1 MKYQDLVVNRLDSIR
16 EHYGNMD
23 RKTRLRWGIG
33 ISLLLLVIIIF
44 TTANER
50 IAALEKKRKAREAD
64 LMEMMTLQQRFL
76 SARLASQRFAGQ
88 LSGSR
93 GDDTPAKII
102 EEIGIKGKSSR
113 VTPLKG
119 EEREGRVEDAAEVKL
134 EGLSANETVNLL
146 YRLEKGSRPV
156 LVKKANLKTR
166 FDDPSRLDLTL
177 TIALIKAAPQ
187 GQR

>member
-1 MKYQDLVVNRLDSIR
+1 MRLNELIAARLAYLRERYADMDSR
-16 EHYGNMD
+16 
-23 RKTRLRWGIG
+23 TRLRWGVG
-33 ISLLLLVIIIF
+33 ISLVLFVTILF

-50 IAALEKKRKAREAD
+50 VAALEKRRKAREAD
-64 LMEMMTLQQRFL
+64 LVEMMTLKQRYL
-76 SARLASQRFAGQ
+76 AARLASQRFAGRLAGVQ
-88 LSGSR
+88 
-93 GDDTPAKII
+93 GDDTPAKVI

-119 EEREGRVEDAAEVKL
+119 DQLAGQVEDSAEVKM
-134 EGLSANETVNLL
+134 EGLTANEAVNLL
-146 YRLEKGSRPV
+146 HRLEKGSRPV

-166 FDDPSRLDLTL
+166 YDDPSRLDLTL